1 MRPTLADLA
10 SAVSDARDRVEAALP
25 GRGSAARPVAIGWAT
40 VETERAE
47 RELAEAF
54 GPDLGPFG
62 DAPNDII
69 LGARCRTAAGG
80 PAGIVALIEPATEG
94 RLAET
99 LARLG
104 EGPAV
109 VWFEVEIASGG
120 GTPAP
125 SSGPFGPEWLVERTV
140 RDGRHV
146 LLLTGEPG
154 TIAP

>member
-1 MRPTLADLA
+1 MRPTVADLA
-10 SAVSDARDRVEAALP
+10 DAVSEARDRLGTALP
-25 GRGSAARPVAIGWAT
+25 GVGQAARPVAVGWVT

-54 GPDLGPFG
+54 GTGLGAFG
-62 DAPNDII
+62 DAPDDHI

-80 PAGIVALIEPATEG
+80 PAGIIAILEPATEG
-94 RLAET
+94 RLAEA

-109 VWFEVEIASGG
+109 VWFAHGVVPTRATS
-120 GTPAP
+120 AP
-125 SSGPFGPEWLVERTV
+125 SAGPFGRERLVARDV

-146 LLLTGEPG
+146 LLLEGEPG
-154 TIAP
+154 TIGT